1 MAQTTTIGKLL
12 IENAL
17 PHDMRGRG
25 RTLDAAGV
33 KDLFHELATKHP
45 DKYSDV
51 GLKLTQIG
59 KDASYIS
66 GGFSVGVSA
75 LITPPEIKQK
85 KREIEKKFDQIASL
99 PIPEKEKQRLTI
111 ALAQESQKTISE
123 MVYDHAVKTKN
134 PIGLQA
140 KHGIRGN
147 ASNVNSLL
155 GADFLYA
162 DTEGRPVPVPVT
174 RSYSEGLTFAQYFAG
189 AFGTRKGVYEL
200 KASTADAGFAAKQVN
215 QAAHRLLVTAADDE
229 NYDEKTVRGLPVS
242 INDADSI
249 GSLLAA
255 PVGGYKRNQLITP
268 RVLKDLRDQGL
279 DEVLVRSV
287 TVGGPLDGGVYAYDA
302 GTRER
307 GGIAPIGD
315 FIGLAGAQA
324 LAEPITQGTISSKHC
339 LAAGTLV
346 RMADHTAKA
355 IEDIR
360 PGDWVLGSDKQG
372 NLAPTLVL
380 EHFDNGLRECVRTRF
395 KNRQLNTDEVRL
407 VSTRDHK
414 LLVCRDVTFY
424 ASEGLSH
431 TAQIV
436 PVGSLKTGLS
446 AVVSCDATL
455 DTQHEKAAQEP
466 VGVLPTYDIH
476 VNNADHLFVLANGLI
491 VSNSGGVFGGE
502 SKALSTFQKIDA
514 LLQVPERFPDGAT
527 HADVDGKV
535 ERVRDAEQGGS
546 YVLINGKEHY
556 IPTERQLL
564 VKVGDEIEAGDVLSS
579 GTPNPAKIV
588 EHKGIGEGRR
598 YFVQTFSDQLK
609 SSKLKGARR
618 NIELLARGLINHVR
632 LTDDYEDRSA
642 GETYPYQTLEAQW
655 QPREGSLTGDAGRF
669 KGMYLEK
676 PVLHYTIGTPIK
688 PKMIKNLRK
697 FGVNEVIAHKEPP
710 PFQTEMVRAMG
721 SVAEDPDWMTNLLGS
736 YQQKSLLNA
745 VHTGRTSDASGSS
758 YVPALA
764 NPKEFG
770 RIGAT
775 KSWDP
780 VKAPLELPKTGTPP
794 QFPQKSL
801 LDGL

>member
-17 PHDMRGRG
+17 PPDMRGRG

-324 LAEPITQGTISSKHC
+324 LAEPITQGTISSKH
-339 LAAGTLV
+339 
-346 RMADHTAKA
+346 
-355 IEDIR
+355 
-360 PGDWVLGSDKQG
+360 
-372 NLAPTLVL
+372 
-380 EHFDNGLRECVRTRF
+380 
-395 KNRQLNTDEVRL
+395 
-407 VSTRDHK
+407 
-414 LLVCRDVTFY
+414 
-424 ASEGLSH
+424 
-431 TAQIV
+431 
-436 PVGSLKTGLS
+436 
-446 AVVSCDATL
+446 
-455 DTQHEKAAQEP
+455 
-466 VGVLPTYDIH
+466 
-476 VNNADHLFVLANGLI
+476 
-491 VSNSGGVFGGE
+491 SGGVFGGE

-598 YFVQTFSDQLK
+598 YFVQILADQLK

-745 VHTGRTSDASGSS
+745 VHTSRTSDASGSS